1 MANKMRTL
9 SGTILAAAMAVSLA
23 YSVFADGATFTDALT
38 GESAENAF
46 SLAPYGY
53 RGLILN
59 Q

>member
-1 MANKMRTL
+1 MRTL
-9 SGTILAAAMAVSLA
+9 CGTILSAAMGVSLA
-23 YSVFADGATFTDALT
+23 YSVFADGATFTDALI

-53 RGLILN
+53 RVLILN